1 MVRIVT
7 IPALLLVAS
16 SSLLRVSGVFFVKG
30 MDRLR
35 MLVLVCSELTTFVAG
50 PICWTLK
57 LLSRE
62 IDRDR
67 RRAAFFLKQINQL
80 IEM

>member
-1 MVRIVT
+1 
-7 IPALLLVAS
+7 
-16 SSLLRVSGVFFVKG
+16 

-35 MLVLVCSELTTFVAG
+35 ILVLFCPEVTTFVAG
-50 PICWTLK
+50 PICWIIE
-57 LLSRE
+57 LLSWE

-67 RRAAFFLKQINQL
+67 RGAAYSLKQINQL